1 MDRVTRARIL
11 LSKAVRHDRYK
22 APTPGTNPL
31 GITFG
36 ALARRENNPK
46 YMKKVIT
53 NRLGERQTVYI
64 NKEKLALAARYKPT
78 KTTQQAATGFAM
90 TGDVPSKRSI
100 LSVVTEE
107 IKEAIRHPVATW
119 QAGVAREYAAIVAI
133 NEEHGV
139 DIDKMDLVSGA
150 VSNMVTDI
158 ALSVHK
164 EMTVNT
170 GGLVGS
176 IVGGAVGGGVG
187 ALAGDLLGSTAT
199 RKVMNDVQA
208 TKQAWSKLIDTGEL
222 EGKNPFQQVKI
233 ISQAAAAQ
241 VKENTADTRRGDL
254 IGDVFGWAG
263 GNSGGSA
270 IKAIVPGA
278 PPGIGAIPGIM
289 TANYANAFDEEKKK
303 GQSTAVAA
311 WKALS
316 RGVEKGFEREAKMR
330 ETVKQMWSDA
340 MEKTI
345 AGASLMVYTQK

>member
-1 MDRVTRARIL
+1 MDRVTRAKFL
-11 LSKAVRHDRYK
+11 LSKAMRHDRYK
-22 APTPGTNPL
+22 TPTPGSNPS
-31 GITFG
+31 GFTFG
-36 ALARRENNPK
+36 ALSSRENNPK
-46 YMKKVIT
+46 YIKKVIT
-53 NRLGERQTVYI
+53 NRLGERQTVYV

-78 KTTQQAATGFAM
+78 KTAQQAAKGFAV

-100 LSVVTEE
+100 LSVVAEE
-107 IKEAIRHPVATW
+107 IKEAIKHPVATW

-139 DIDKMDLVSGA
+139 NIDKMDLVSGA

-176 IVGGAVGGGVG
+176 IVGGAVAGGAG
-187 ALAGDLLGSTAT
+187 ALAGDLLGASAT

-208 TKQAWSKLIDTGEL
+208 TKQAWSKLVETGEL

-241 VKENTADTRRGDL
+241 VKENTAETRRGDL

-263 GNSGGSA
+263 GNTGGAA
-270 IKAIVPGA
+270 IQAIVPSA
-278 PPGIGAIPGIM
+278 PPGIGAIPGLM
-289 TANYANAFDEEKKK
+289 TANYANAFDEEKRK

-316 RGVEKGFEREAKMR
+316 RGVEKGFEREAQMR
-330 ETVKQMWSDA
+330 EAIKQKWSDA
-340 MEKTI
+340 MKKTI
-345 AGASLMVYTQK
+345 AGTSLMVYTQK